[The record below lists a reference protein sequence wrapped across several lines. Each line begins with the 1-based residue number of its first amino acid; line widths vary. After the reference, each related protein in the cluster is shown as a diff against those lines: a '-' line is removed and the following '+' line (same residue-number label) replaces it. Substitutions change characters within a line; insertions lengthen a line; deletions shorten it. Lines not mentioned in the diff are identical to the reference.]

1 MIMKLS
7 MMMRVEHDDEEVEHD
22 DEEVEY
28 DDGS

>member
-1 MIMKLS
+1 MKLS